1 MRISDFPLLSI
12 AVSTEGA
19 SPILAKNIRDRVM
32 EQFDDEFEQ
41 YVAFVKE
48 ARALILSMKLEERKK
63 RTLLNELIDN
73 RFLSKAEQ
81 IQFLSRIHE
90 QDNVLSAERK

>member
-1 MRISDFPLLSI
+1 MMNL
-12 AVSTEGA
+12 
-19 SPILAKNIRDRVM
+19 K
-32 EQFDDEFEQ
+32 Q

-73 RFLSKAEQ
+73 RLLSKAEQ
-81 IQFLSRIHE
+81 IQFFIPH
-90 QDNVLSAERK
+90 

>member
-1 MRISDFPLLSI
+1 
-12 AVSTEGA
+12 
-19 SPILAKNIRDRVM
+19 VM

-48 ARALILSMKLEERKK
+48 ARALILSMRLEERKK

-73 RFLSKAEQ
+73 RLLSKAEQ

-90 QDNVLSAERK
+90 QDNVLSAERN